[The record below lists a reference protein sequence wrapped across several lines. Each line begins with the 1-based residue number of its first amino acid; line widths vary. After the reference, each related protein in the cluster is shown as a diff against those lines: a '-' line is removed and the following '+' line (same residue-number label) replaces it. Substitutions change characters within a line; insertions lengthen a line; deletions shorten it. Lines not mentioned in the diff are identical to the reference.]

1 LEKKLSRERGVL
13 QNLQEC
19 VLLFFWGK
27 KFFPNYS
34 VNKNVLQQCSAKMV
48 YRNVQQKWST
58 KMFFFAGGLLL
69 YNYFIEEFDMTDSN
83 QFYLNKIK

>member
-1 LEKKLSRERGVL
+1 MSKTKNWKKNYQERE
-13 QNLQEC
+13 EC
-19 VLLFFWGK
+19 CK
-27 KFFPNYS
+27 TY
-34 VNKNVLQQCSAKMV
+34 KNVCCYFSGGKNFSQIILSTKMF